1 MKTKTK
7 ATIRDRKITI
17 KEAIIVEGRDDT
29 AAIRRA
35 VDAMTIETHGF
46 GMPDSIWPQI
56 DKAYEDQGIIVF
68 TDPDYA
74 GEKIRRQIA
83 ERYPGCRQAFLPKG
97 KALKNGNVG
106 VENAR
111 PEDIIEALEKAHC
124 TSGSR
129 DGSFTEEDLFQWEL
143 AGGPR
148 AKARREQLGN
158 LLSIGY
164 GNSKSFLRKL
174 NQFQISR
181 EEFLEKVKELE

>member
-1 MKTKTK
+1 MKRY
-7 ATIRDRKITI
+7 ADRS
-17 KEAIIVEGRDDT
+17 R
-29 AAIRRA
+29 
-35 VDAMTIETHGF
+35 
-46 GMPDSIWPQI
+46 
-56 DKAYEDQGIIVF
+56 
-68 TDPDYA
+68 
-74 GEKIRRQIA
+74 

-129 DGSFTEEDLFQWEL
+129 DGRFTEEDLFQWEL
-143 AGGPR
+143 ARRPQSQGTG
-148 AKARREQLGN
+148 REQLGN